1 MIPAIRELRSVS
13 EGDEAGQ
20 VFHEFASFCDQQ
32 LQNPD
37 NLEDYQR
44 IQKLRDRKKAEVK
57 DLERMIGAAGSQARE
72 KQTLKSHRDKAE
84 QWYQLDNREFQRLQ
98 ENRQAFLRQSLE
110 NYLLCL
116 RACDKYDKD
125 ALRFSALWL
134 EHSEND
140 IANKAVAKHISQV
153 ASRKFAALMNQLSSR
168 LLDKEVSFQSLLY
181 ALVLRICIDHPF
193 HGMYQVFA
201 SSKSKGGKDDTSLLR
216 NAAAQKV
223 VNELKAHKRSSKTWL
238 SLHNANINYIKFAM
252 EKVKDSQG
260 KPGAKVALRKLVTGQ
275 RLEHD
280 VPKEN
285 LPPPTMKV
293 ELRADCNYSRVP
305 VVVRFQAEF
314 TVASGI
320 SMPKV
325 LTAVTSDGSRYKQL
339 VCSFQ
344 LARYILLRRLHSLK
358 LGTMISAKTP

>member
-1 MIPAIRELRSVS
+1 
-13 EGDEAGQ
+13 
-20 VFHEFASFCDQQ
+20 
-32 LQNPD
+32 
-37 NLEDYQR
+37 
-44 IQKLRDRKKAEVK
+44 
-57 DLERMIGAAGSQARE
+57 MIGAAGSQARE

-134 EHSEND
+134 EHSESD
-140 IANKAVAKHISQV
+140 IANKAVAKHIPQV

-201 SSKSKGGKDDTSLLR
+201 SSKSKGGKDDNSLLR

-339 VCSFQ
+339 VCSLQ
-344 LARYILLRRLHSLK
+344 LAPYILLRRCNSLK
-358 LGTMISAKTP
+358 LGTTISAKTP